1 MKKLAVI
8 FEGSIYNRKGLV
20 NAVLE
25 RTKRLNLCAD
35 FEVDVFCIMA
45 YENSLIRKLRHTK
58 KREKKL
64 CEVVDGLKV
73 NILWHDFSLIDY
85 ISSIRLHK
93 EQFFLK
99 RWVKH
104 ISKKFQGYD
113 LILAHSYTAGLIGL
127 KAKQKYNIPY
137 CVTWHGS
144 DIHTAPVKNGIIRKN
159 TKSIIDSAIS
169 NLYVSKALL
178 ETAKNITDYR
188 ESWLVSYNGASDS
201 FYQFSND
208 KKNELRKKYNITN
221 DTKIVAFVGNLIDIK
236 NVLILP
242 DVFKKVQ
249 EKYKHKIKFWLIG
262 DGKLRNILDQQF
274 KECNINYKMWG
285 NQSEDI
291 IPSLMNC
298 IDLLVLPSKNE
309 GLPLVVVEALR
320 CGANVVGSNVGG
332 IAEVIGLENVFDLDE
347 CFVPNIS
354 NRIIEFLN
362 GNITQV
368 VSEDFSWNKTIAKE
382 LRICKS
388 ILSENN

>member
-25 RTKRLNLCAD
+25 RAKRLNVCTD

-45 YENSLIRKLRHTK
+45 YENMLIRKLRHTK

-144 DIHTAPVKNGIIRKN
+144 DIHTAPVMNGIIRKN

-178 ETAKNITDYR
+178 ETAKNVTDYWD
-188 ESWLVSYNGASDS
+188 SWLV
-201 FYQFSND
+201 
-208 KKNELRKKYNITN
+208 
-221 DTKIVAFVGNLIDIK
+221 
-236 NVLILP
+236 
-242 DVFKKVQ
+242 
-249 EKYKHKIKFWLIG
+249 
-262 DGKLRNILDQQF
+262 
-274 KECNINYKMWG
+274 
-285 NQSEDI
+285 
-291 IPSLMNC
+291 
-298 IDLLVLPSKNE
+298 
-309 GLPLVVVEALR
+309 
-320 CGANVVGSNVGG
+320 
-332 IAEVIGLENVFDLDE
+332 
-347 CFVPNIS
+347 
-354 NRIIEFLN
+354 
-362 GNITQV
+362 
-368 VSEDFSWNKTIAKE
+368 
-382 LRICKS
+382 
-388 ILSENN
+388 